1 MGLASAIEEL
11 AERYAELER
20 ARGEIE
26 ALLMRM
32 ESIDLPSGIM
42 GSHHADMEWSDT
54 LSQIESEI
62 DEIEGRLL

>member
-11 AERYAELER
+11 AARYAELER

-26 ALLMRM
+26 DLLMRM